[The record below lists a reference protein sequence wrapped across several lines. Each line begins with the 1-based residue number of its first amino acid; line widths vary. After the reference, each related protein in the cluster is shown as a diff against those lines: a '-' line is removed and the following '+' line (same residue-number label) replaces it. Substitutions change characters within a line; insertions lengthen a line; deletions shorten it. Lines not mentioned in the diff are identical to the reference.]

1 MCKSLKFKEEREKKE
16 YTTEKNAPPQRTSIE
31 AQRFDHISTQ
41 SNPAPAPHPT
51 FVRLSLFPPNKK
63 KESTNCFKLR
73 H

>member
-41 SNPAPAPHPT
+41 STPAPHPT
-51 FVRLSLFPPNKK
+51 FVRLSLFPPNKIK
-63 KESTNCFKLR
+63 K
-73 H
+73 